1 MRTRYFAICRASAVG
16 ELLPPG
22 RAHGGKAIAPLYRDN
37 TNSAFP
43 PTHRSVV
50 PCADR
55 SAPGRLTSPQRS
67 DKMSFIKTAIVAGG
81 MSLALLTGA
90 LAQGGLEPWDIREHS
105 AYFIMMDGKM
115 MRVNVGDKGMA
126 MLIKR
131 ARKVPRGT
139 VFVMS
144 GGQLYMVSGA
154 KMFDR

>member
-1 MRTRYFAICRASAVG
+1 
-16 ELLPPG
+16 
-22 RAHGGKAIAPLYRDN
+22 
-37 TNSAFP
+37 
-43 PTHRSVV
+43 
-50 PCADR
+50 
-55 SAPGRLTSPQRS
+55 
-67 DKMSFIKTAIVAGG
+67 MSFIKTATVAAG

-126 MLIKR
+126 MLMKH

-154 KMFDR
+154 KMFDHAGMPSFGGL